1 MAGNWDK
8 VKGKAKEVAGAVTGD
23 KSTENKGKLEQAKG
37 SAKNAGENLKERAKE
52 VGASVKVRTKEA
64 LDGPADKV
72 KEVAE
77 RVERGTKPDPD
88 HT

>member
-1 MAGNWDK
+1 MAGTWDK
-8 VKGKAKEVAGAVTGD
+8 VKGKAKEVAGAITGD

-52 VGASVKVRTKEA
+52 AGANVKERAKEA
-64 LDGPADKV
+64 LDRPADKV
-72 KEVAE
+72 KDVAE